1 MFQLHFITQQARLFK
16 IYLTATLTEAEANR
30 SDYPP
35 SPGSKS
41 GTNSDGKSVSDKKTI
56 SSTGLMSLAIS
67 IHYCFDQETKSPSF
81 KPTGIQSEKMQ
92 MMAGKKT
99 CSFALQTVLD
109 IFLLGRQF
117 LSIPFNHT
125 FCLIKQFKSADKKLQ
140 GKMRGFKY
148 PILQRTI
155 KKCFKFSVFTKHNG
169 PCPLLRTA

>member
-30 SDYPP
+30 SDNPP

-56 SSTGLMSLAIS
+56 SSAGLMSLAIS

-99 CSFALQTVLD
+99 CSFALWTVLD

-117 LSIPFNHT
+117 LSIPFKHT

-148 PILQRTI
+148 SILQRTI